1 MTING
6 HELSEYG
13 ANLLRE
19 YTVGSN
25 AISNSYFK
33 GRSRSNFTLYMSD
46 VGLKTLTLPVV
57 FQGNSI
63 AINKS
68 RLDAELLGKSEVQ
81 MPDGYYYTVMM
92 DDAGT
97 LAYRSERLAE
107 CTYTLTGYQHGEL
120 VTVIGKTVQCTST
133 APVTDCI
140 VSVTAGADAER
151 YPVQDAVFRN
161 VKTGD
166 VLTLDGINK
175 RVLVNG
181 GPAAQQCDFV
191 QLPYLKPGANTLEAA
206 DPPTVQYYPIYL

>member
-19 YTVGSN
+19 YTVGAN
-25 AISNSYFK
+25 AVSNSYFK
-33 GRSRSNFTLYMSD
+33 GRSRSNFILYMSD
-46 VGLKTLTLPVV
+46 IGLKTLTLPIV
-57 FQGNSI
+57 FQGDSI

-68 RLDAELLGKSEVQ
+68 RLDAELLGKSEVH

-97 LAYRSERLAE
+97 LAYRSEYLAE
-107 CTYTLTGYQHGEL
+107 CTYTLSGYQHGAL
-120 VTVIGKTVQCTST
+120 VTATGKTVECIST
-133 APVTDCI
+133 APITDCI

-151 YPVQDAVFRN
+151 YPVGDAVFQN
-161 VKTGD
+161 VKAGD

-181 GPAAQQCDFV
+181 GPAAQRCDFI
-191 QLPYLKPGANTLEAA
+191 QLPYLKPGANTFDIS
-206 DPPTVQYYPIYL
+206 DPVTVRYYPIYL